1 MEGLRLDRRF
11 APRFEGAAFETNDK
25 IASLRYIAFMP
36 AKVKY
41 PPLIRRKGL
50 RGTVPLSVIRKA
62 VREVVEMRTKD
73 PVAYEAMVKR
83 HANTVVR
90 IVPG

>member
-1 MEGLRLDRRF
+1 LDRRC
-11 APRFEGAAFETNDK
+11 APRFEAATFETSDK
-25 IASLRYIAFMP
+25 TGRRRYIPSMP

-41 PPLIRRKGL
+41 PPLIRRKNL

-62 VREVVEMRTKD
+62 VRKVVAMRNND
-73 PVAYEAMVKR
+73 PIAYEAMVKR
-83 HANTVVR
+83 NAHKIVR